1 MQDLVEHHIRVREG
15 VACHERS
22 MDRYWRGFEVRFD
35 GLEVV
40 GSRRLFV
47 LRVGFVAV
55 VVEEGLD
62 EEGTPCAISASTSP
76 KPTFGPC

>member
-1 MQDLVEHHIRVREG
+1 MQDLVEHHIRVREC
-15 VACHERS
+15 VACNEGPV
-22 MDRYWRGFEVRFD
+22 DRYCRGCEVRFD

-40 GSRRLFV
+40 SSRRLFV

-62 EEGTPCAISASTSP
+62 EEGAPCAISAFKSA
-76 KPTFGPC
+76 FDPC